1 MRTAEQILGKWKV
14 MTAKDLI
21 KILKKVPEN
30 AQIVVPSHCSAGCY
44 SVGSSQVLF
53 DDEKVQIGT

>member
-1 MRTAEQILGKWKV
+1 